1 MKDKKLL
8 DATLSNKM
16 VVGIFNNVQSEA
28 EAVSE
33 DDMMALEMD
42 YGEFC
47 EAIIA
52 IAAWKMPSPFL
63 AFDQRVDTFL
73 SMVLFR
79 NSGDKK
85 KKKGG
90 KRK

>member
-1 MKDKKLL
+1 MLKEATWTTLEGVFELKKC
-8 DATLSNKM
+8 
-16 VVGIFNNVQSEA
+16 NNVQSEA

-63 AFDQRVDTFL
+63 AFDQRVDAFL

-79 NSGDKK
+79 NSDK